1 MKYYLITFRDNPFI
15 THEESNNHHIEEYL
29 GDIFITDNYE
39 WAISKGGIEKTKEEA
54 QNLINSS
61 LEGLTYGEYAD
72 INLIGQPIVVT
83 LP

>member
-1 MKYYLITFRDNPFI
+1 MKYYLITLRDNPFI
-15 THEESNNHHIEEYL
+15 THEESNNHHIEEYP
-29 GDIFITDNYE
+29 DNIFVTDNYE

-61 LEGLTYGEYAD
+61 LEGLTHGEYTD
-72 INLIGQPIVVT
+72 INLIGQPIVIT